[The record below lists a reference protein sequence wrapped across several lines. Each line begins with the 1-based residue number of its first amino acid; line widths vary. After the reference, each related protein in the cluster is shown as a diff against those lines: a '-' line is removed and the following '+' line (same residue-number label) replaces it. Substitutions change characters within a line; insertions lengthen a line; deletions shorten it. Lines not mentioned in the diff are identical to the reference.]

1 MQCHLAG
8 SGQDPGVTH
17 GDSGQLG
24 PIPGC
29 LLHFTSS
36 SDAPGLWGHSG
47 QSQIGDLAEKMHI
60 S

>member
-8 SGQDPGVTH
+8 AGQDLGVTRR
-17 GDSGQLG
+17 LWAAG

-29 LLHFTSS
+29 LLHSTSS
-36 SDAPGLWGHSG
+36 SNAPELWGHSG
-47 QSQIGDLAEKMHI
+47 QSQIGDLAEKMQI